1 MQLAGSGYLA
11 GVAWT
16 FAVLAGCTAAVA
28 FYLPLETAGASLD
41 AKPGGDGLEMTEM
54 GKSYD
59 QRDDQRYV

>member
-1 MQLAGSGYLA
+1 M
-11 GVAWT
+11 
-16 FAVLAGCTAAVA
+16 LAGCTAAVA